1 MELRTFTNALRRWW
15 WLIIAAVVVA
25 AVTSFIVTRAT
36 PKTYMSSTTLL
47 VGDVIGQTNPDAT
60 QVGNIRTLASIYAD
74 LALREPVL
82 QGTLDA
88 LKLTDWEW
96 EWLRDR
102 VTSRVDLSAPVI
114 ELRVVD
120 EDPVRAQAFVNE
132 IAQQLIRRTPGQ
144 GDNDGDQHEFVE
156 SMKASLQQK
165 ILKAQ
170 SEQQRL
176 DDVIAAATSRREIE
190 DARSQQNAFESQIT
204 TWQATYA
211 QLVSSGEG
219 AQNRIQ
225 ILEPAQVPTTPVG
238 PKLAQNVLLAALV
251 GLALALGAIVLFE
264 LIDDTLKT
272 TEDARKSLNL
282 PVLGSVARFGS
293 GVYNDRLATSS
304 PDYSRVAEAYRVLRT
319 NLQFSA
325 IGQSLN
331 SLMITSSKPK
341 EGKSTTAAN
350 LAAVIAQSG
359 KRVILVDADLRRP
372 VQHLIFELDNEQGL
386 TTAFLDENGSV
397 SKYLKPVT
405 ADSLSVLPS
414 GPIPH
419 NPAELL
425 DSQRM
430 IQVLDALKKEADL
443 VIVDS
448 PPVLSVADATILA
461 SRVDGVLMV
470 VDAGYTRRGVAKRAK
485 ETLQGIGAN
494 ILGVVV
500 NRAAVRSE
508 SDYYYDYS
516 YASETGEK
524 KKKRRMTA
532 STPSPDKPQPATAG
546 APNNGALKPVK
557 LSKPAPQTDAPPAK
571 G

>member
-15 WLIIAAVVVA
+15 WLILAAVAVA
-25 AVTSFIVTRAT
+25 AVTSFFVTQAT
-36 PKTYMSSTTLL
+36 PKTYMSRTTL
-47 VGDVIGQTNPDAT
+47 
-60 QVGNIRTLASIYAD
+60 QVGQSVVDPNPNAMELGLQQSLARLYAD

-102 VTSRVDLSAPVI
+102 VTSRPDINAPI
-114 ELRVVD
+114 LEITVVD
-120 EDPVRAQAFVNE
+120 EDQERSKIFAEEISRQLIAQAPQEQEADDLAFIE
-132 IAQQLIRRTPGQ
+132 DRSQKLRTQ
-144 GDNDGDQHEFVE
+144 ITAAEEE
-156 SMKASLQQK
+156 SQK
-165 ILKAQ
+165 
-170 SEQQRL
+170 L
-176 DDVIAAATSRREIE
+176 DETVAAATSRREIE
-190 DARSQQNAFESQIT
+190 EVRNRQAALQSQISG
-204 TWQATYA
+204 WESTYTS
-211 QLVSSGEG
+211 LL
-219 AQNRIQ
+219 Q
-225 ILEPAQVPTTPVG
+225 ISRGSPNSIRVLEKPAIGTLVG
-238 PKLAQNVLLAALV
+238 PRIAQNVLVAALV
-251 GLALALGAIVLFE
+251 GLALALGAIILFE

-272 TEDARKSLNL
+272 TEDARKTLNL

-293 GVYNDRLATSS
+293 GAYSDRLVTSS
-304 PDYSRVAEAYRVLRT
+304 SEYSREAEAYRVLRT

-325 IGQSLN
+325 IGTTMNL
-331 SLMITSSKPK
+331 LMITSSKPK

-350 LAAVIAQSG
+350 LSAVIAQSG

-372 VQHLIFELDNEQGL
+372 VQHYIFELDNEQGL

-430 IQVLDALKKEADL
+430 IQVLDALKLEADL

-470 VDAGYTRRGVAKRAK
+470 VDSGYTRRGVAKRAK

-508 SDYYYDYS
+508 SDYYYDYN

-524 KKKRRMTA
+524 KKKRRKA
-532 STPSPDKPQPATAG
+532 VSAPSPAKPQPTTAG
-546 APNNGALKPVK
+546 APNNGTLKPVK

>member
-15 WLIIAAVVVA
+15 WLIIAAVAVA
-25 AVTSFIVTRAT
+25 AVTSFFVTRAT
-36 PKTYMSSTTLL
+36 PKTYMSRTTL
-47 VGDVIGQTNPDAT
+47 
-60 QVGNIRTLASIYAD
+60 QVGQLVVNPNPNAMELGLQQSLARLYAD

-82 QGTLDA
+82 QSTLDA
-88 LKLTDWEW
+88 LKLTDWHW

-102 VTSRVDLSAPVI
+102 VTSRPDSNAPI
-114 ELRVVD
+114 LEISVVD
-120 EDPVRAQAFVNE
+120 EDPQRAKIFAEEISRQLIAQAPPELDSANQAFI
-132 IAQQLIRRTPGQ
+132 IARTEKLRTQ
-144 GDNDGDQHEFVE
+144 ITAAEEE
-156 SMKASLQQK
+156 SRK
-165 ILKAQ
+165 
-170 SEQQRL
+170 L
-176 DDVIAAATSRREIE
+176 DESVAAATSRREIE
-190 DARSQQNAFESQIT
+190 EIRNRQAALQSQISS
-204 TWQATYA
+204 WESTYA
-211 QLVSSGEG
+211 NLL
-219 AQNRIQ
+219 Q
-225 ILEPAQVPTTPVG
+225 IERGSPNSIRVLERPAAGTLVG
-238 PKLAQNVLLAALV
+238 PRVAQNVLLAALV

-272 TEDARKSLNL
+272 TEDARKTLSL

-293 GVYNDRLATSS
+293 GAYNDRLVTAST
-304 PDYSRVAEAYRVLRT
+304 DYSRVAEAYRVLRT

-325 IGQSLN
+325 IGQRLN
-331 SLMITSSKPK
+331 VLMITSSKPK

-430 IQVLDALKKEADL
+430 VQVIDALKKEADL

-470 VDAGYTRRGVAKRAK
+470 VDSGYTRRGVAKRAK

-524 KKKRRMTA
+524 KKKRRKA
-532 STPSPDKPQPATAG
+532 AAAPVSAKPQPAPAG
-546 APNNGALKPVK
+546 APSNGALKPVK